1 MSRGKLDNKIYFAG
15 PRPVDEEHHLPKEQA
30 PSQDDQWKL
39 IKAGLGRDRSKEL
52 ASQVIAAL
60 DRDDKPAAVAVLE
73 EATKDSKAMAQWAR
87 EREAAEASEA
97 ATAKAAR
104 EEAAAAKRSAAAVAA
119 TEAKWAKAT
128 PAERAAEAQ
137 AMDVAARQ
145 RMLAEDAAKTPGQ
158 RKAEQDT
165 EYAETHQEQDRGM
178 QRTL

>member
-73 EATKDSKAMAQWAR
+73 EATKDSKA
-87 EREAAEASEA
+87 
-97 ATAKAAR
+97 
-104 EEAAAAKRSAAAVAA
+104 A